1 MIVDLP
7 DTTTSSI
14 SKTLV
19 KIREEGGAVAL
30 GRVLTLVISTELGHE
45 EEAIEAANDASRE
58 HPMRVI
64 VISTTRGPLVP
75 KDDPRLDAQI
85 RVGGDAGASEVIV
98 LKAYGDT
105 ASDEEGLVTGLL
117 LPDAPVVAWW
127 PGDAP
132 DVVSQSPLGRIA
144 TRRITD
150 AAAQRDPQGF
160 LSNLTRTYCPGD
172 TDFSWTRLTLWR
184 AQLAAVLD
192 QPPYESIKGIE
203 VHGSADSPSTSLL
216 AAWLQ
221 EALGVPARHEL
232 VTPAH
237 GSSGIQGVR
246 LHRTSGV
253 IELERVSGSIVTL
266 VQPNQPTHDIS
277 LPRRSLRDCLAE
289 ELRRLDPDELFGE
302 VIVGSLGKLDK
313 PTHTASIATRPH
325 A

>member
-7 DTTTSSI
+7 NSTTSQV
-14 SKTLV
+14 SKALV

-30 GRVLTLVISTELGHE
+30 GRVLTLVISTALGHE

-64 VISTTRGPLVP
+64 VISTASEASRAT
-75 KDDPRLDAQI
+75 DEARLDAQI

-127 PGDAP
+127 PGEAP
-132 DVVSQSPLGRIA
+132 PVASQSPLGRISQ
-144 TRRITD
+144 RRITD
-150 AAAQRDPQGF
+150 AAAQSNPREF
-160 LSNLTRTYCPGD
+160 LEHLSTTYQPGD

-192 QPPYESIKGIE
+192 QPPYEAITQVE
-203 VHGSADSPSTSLL
+203 VHGASDSPSTSLL

-221 EALGVPARHEL
+221 LQLQVSVRHEL
-232 VTPAH
+232 LTPAT
-237 GSSGIQGVR
+237 GSVGIQGVKM
-246 LHRTSGV
+246 HRASGV
-253 IELERVSGSIVTL
+253 IELERNHVSVATL
-266 VQPNQPTHDIS
+266 TQPNQPVHDIS
-277 LPRRSLRDCLAE
+277 LPRRNLRDCLAE
-289 ELRRLDPDELFGE
+289 ELRRLDPDDLFGE
-302 VIVGSLGKLDK
+302 VIQHGLGQLHEPSTISPEELK
-313 PTHTASIATRPH
+313 AG
-325 A
+325 